1 MNDEKLR
8 FISNQIY
15 SDPLFTMMGNM
26 ALWRVKMKMYQ
37 VDAFTT
43 ELFKGNPAAVIVS
56 HEWLTDSLMQNIA
69 AENNL
74 AETAFVKIIDP
85 ENFEIRW
92 FTPKVEVDFCG
103 HATLASSFVLFKDYT
118 TAKTIQFHVKDL
130 GIFTIQQ
137 ANDGKILMNFPTR
150 RPHRVEEFPELLHQ
164 VIDKPFKEVYLNQ
177 QAYILVCESEQD
189 VIDAKPNFAMI
200 NAIAEAYEV
209 STSITASDAPDI
221 SITSASNKY
230 DYVARYFAPHKGIDE
245 DPVTGSMHTGLA
257 PLWAEKLNK
266 YKLVGFQSSERGGE
280 LHCDIQSND
289 RIEISGYAKLYM
301 TAEIHL

>member
-1 MNDEKLR
+1 
-8 FISNQIY
+8 
-15 SDPLFTMMGNM
+15 
-26 ALWRVKMKMYQ
+26 MYQ

-56 HEWLTDSLMQNIA
+56 NEWMTDSLMQNIA

-74 AETAFVKIIDP
+74 AETAFVKMIDH

-103 HATLASSFVLFKDYT
+103 HATLASAFVLFKDYT
-118 TAKTIQFHVKDL
+118 IAKAIQFHVKNL
-130 GIFTIQQ
+130 GIFSIRQTD
-137 ANDGKILMNFPTR
+137 DGKILMNFPIR
-150 RPHRVEEFPELLHQ
+150 LPYKVDEYPELLNE
-164 VIDKPFKEVYLNQ
+164 VIDKPIKAVYKNQ
-177 QAYILVCESEQD
+177 QAYILVCESETD

-209 STSITASDAPDI
+209 STAITASDALDI
-221 SITSASNKY
+221 SITAHSEQY
-230 DYVARYFAPHKGIDE
+230 DYVARYFAPHKGINE

-257 PLWAEKLNK
+257 PFWAEKLNK
-266 YKLVGFQSSERGGE
+266 KTLVAYQSSERGGE
-280 LHCDIQSND
+280 LYCSLKDHD

-301 TAEIHL
+301 TADIYL

>member
-1 MNDEKLR
+1 
-8 FISNQIY
+8 
-15 SDPLFTMMGNM
+15 
-26 ALWRVKMKMYQ
+26 MKMYQ

-56 HEWLTDSLMQNIA
+56 DEWLADALMQNIA

-74 AETAFVKIIDP
+74 AETAFVKIIDS

-103 HATLASSFVLFKDYT
+103 HATLASSYVLFKDYT
-118 TAKTIQFHVKDL
+118 QAKTIQFHVKDL
-130 GIFTIQQ
+130 GIFIITQ
-137 ANDGKILMNFPTR
+137 AVDGKIQMNFPIR
-150 RPHRVEEFPELLHQ
+150 MPNIVEEYPELLNE
-164 VIDKPFKEVYLNQ
+164 VIDRPIKEVYLNQ

-189 VIDAKPNFAMI
+189 VIDAKPNFALI
-200 NAIAEAYEV
+200 NAIAEAYSV
-209 STSITASDAPDI
+209 STAITASDAPDI
-221 SITSASNKY
+221 SITAVSEKY
-230 DYVARYFAPHKGIDE
+230 DYVARYFAPHKGINE

-266 YKLVGFQSSERGGE
+266 TRLLAFQCSERGGQLYCE
-280 LHCDIQSND
+280 LKGNN

-301 TAEIHL
+301 TAEIQL